1 MDITTTVPTI
11 TQRLR
16 KIACGLHKFTGTAL
30 LLLVLIG
37 LWQAVHI
44 KVGADALSSPG
55 ATLLKL
61 IHMLASGELNVH
73 IVATAK
79 ALVYALALS
88 ILGGVGLGV
97 LLGVHRLSGAVA
109 EPILLNLY
117 SIPKVTLYPLVLLI
131 FGLGL
136 SAKVAFG
143 VMHGLVPIMIF
154 TMNAIRQLRPVYL
167 RTAKTLH
174 MPLPQT
180 LWHVLLPAILPEV
193 MAGLRLGFALTLL
206 GVLIGE
212 MFASQRGLGYVIVNA
227 MGLGDIASVMAVALL
242 LTICAVSCN
251 ALFIVCGRRLAHG

>member
-1 MDITTTVPTI
+1 MTRTRTVL
-11 TQRLR
+11 RLR
-16 KIACGLHKFTGTAL
+16 KIARSLQKFTGTAV

-37 LWQAVHI
+37 LWQAVHAA
-44 KVGADALSSPG
+44 VGADAFTSPG
-55 ATLLKL
+55 ATALKL
-61 IHMLASGELNVH
+61 GHMLASGELNVH
-73 IVATAK
+73 IIATAK
-79 ALVYALALS
+79 ALAYALVLS
-88 ILGGVGLGV
+88 ILGGVALGV
-97 LLGVHRLSGAVA
+97 LLGVHRLTGAVA

-193 MAGLRLGFALTLL
+193 AAGLRLGFALTLL

-227 MGLGDIASVMAVALL
+227 MSLGDIASVMAVALL

-251 ALFIVCGRRLAHG
+251 ALFIVCGRRLAHR